1 MELDTSWEREAQ
13 YTAGRKTRRNR
24 VLKRLAAAT
33 IKLEA
38 MAAARDK
45 GSARQA
51 INGAGG
57 SGRAL
62 YRSNFGLSRRGYG
75 GRKDDGKSFEFDV
88 AAGILTSSEPMR
100 SPGIEWGRC

>member
-24 VLKRLAAAT
+24 VVLKRLVAAT

-62 YRSNFGLSRRGYG
+62 YRSNFGLSRRAYG
-75 GRKDDGKSFEFDV
+75 GRKDDGKNFE
-88 AAGILTSSEPMR
+88 LTSPPKSDKALNQCAHR
-100 SPGIEWGRC
+100 V

>member
-1 MELDTSWEREAQ
+1 MELDTGWEREAQ

-24 VLKRLAAAT
+24 VLKRLVAAT

-51 INGAGG
+51 INGAGWQWSG
-57 SGRAL
+57 SISKQLWAVQEGLWRQKGRWE
-62 YRSNFGLSRRGYG
+62 R
-75 GRKDDGKSFEFDV
+75 
-88 AAGILTSSEPMR
+88 ISS
-100 SPGIEWGRC
+100 